1 MVKTGELI
9 ENNKNLLREKE
20 EQNSMWLLKIDEKTT
35 EIGYLKNE
43 VHGIQTILDETR
55 VMLQMKTEEIETLKS
70 NLNTKVKL

>member
-55 VMLQMKTEEIETLKS
+55 VMLQMKTEEIETLKN